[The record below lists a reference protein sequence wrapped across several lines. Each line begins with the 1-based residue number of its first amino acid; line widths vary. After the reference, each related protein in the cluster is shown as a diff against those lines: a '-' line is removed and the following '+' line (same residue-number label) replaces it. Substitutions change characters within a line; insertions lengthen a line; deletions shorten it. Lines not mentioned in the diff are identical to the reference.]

1 MKACIS
7 GEEGVS
13 GYEFLTL
20 KNQENYSHKP
30 NLSYNPIVS
39 LVLNRGRNASPELW
53 LHFYFFIHIIM
64 DTDSVTDT
72 DSVMDTGSI
81 KKLLNGF
88 GFISR
93 EGSDDLFFHS
103 EDLVEGLSFD
113 SLNEGDAVQFK
124 EGSGPKGPKATEVSL
139 VTAE

>member
-1 MKACIS
+1 M
-7 GEEGVS
+7 
-13 GYEFLTL
+13 
-20 KNQENYSHKP
+20 P
-30 NLSYNPIVS
+30 NLRYDSNVS
-39 LVLNRGRNASPELW
+39 LVLKRGRNASPELW
-53 LHFYFFIHIIM
+53 LHFYFFIHII
-64 DTDSVTDT
+64 
-72 DSVMDTGSI
+72 MDTGSI

-113 SLNEGDAVQFK
+113 SLNEGDEVQFK

-139 VTAE
+139 ATAEVAAE